1 METTRITEAAK
12 EAGFVAVGF
21 TRPGTPPFYD
31 RFREW
36 IARGRHG
43 GMDWLS
49 RHAELREDSGRL
61 LPGCRTVIS
70 LAYPYGPHKPA
81 TPDGLT
87 AARYT
92 EPGKRDYHDRL
103 RKLAGEVAR
112 HVLDRFPGEKT
123 RICVDSAPILER
135 SIAYA
140 SGIGFIGKNTSF
152 IIPGYGSYV
161 FLAEVLTTAA
171 LEFPDPE
178 PLECRCGS
186 CTRCLDACPAGAI
199 TAPFSVDASRC
210 LSYLTIEH
218 RGPVGPE
225 TGDKMGDCFFGC
237 DACQEVCPFN
247 RGEREKEP
255 SLPPAAAILEMD
267 EKAFGGRFGKTAFS
281 RAGLEK
287 IKENIRAIRRQKG
300 A

>member
-1 METTRITEAAK
+1 
-12 EAGFVAVGF
+12 
-21 TRPGTPPFYD
+21 
-31 RFREW
+31 
-36 IARGRHG
+36 
-43 GMDWLS
+43 
-49 RHAELREDSGRL
+49 
-61 LPGCRTVIS
+61 
-70 LAYPYGPHKPA
+70 
-81 TPDGLT
+81 
-87 AARYT
+87 
-92 EPGKRDYHDRL
+92 
-103 RKLAGEVAR
+103 
-112 HVLDRFPGEKT
+112 
-123 RICVDSAPILER
+123 
-135 SIAYA
+135 A

-199 TAPFSVDASRC
+199 TSPFSMDASRC

-218 RGPVGPE
+218 GGPLGPE
-225 TGDKMGDCFFGC
+225 TGGKMGDCFFGC

-247 RGEREKEP
+247 RGEREREP

-300 A
+300 G